1 MNKDW
6 DESTLSSL
14 RIHELR
20 DLARK
25 IGVKCPT
32 ALKKEDLINRSM
44 QILNGETEPYKAKD
58 GKGRPSKSESQINTL
73 MGFFMPDKI
82 SFDDTINFASD
93 DFDFAV
99 EMPQVEYNAI
109 ENEVVEGLL
118 EITSN
123 GIGVLRVNNYET
135 SENDVFVHDV
145 FISSNKLK
153 SGDYVKAYA
162 KVVVNGRPRAV
173 TKIISVNP
181 DLISLPKQPSVTV
194 ANFNLKCG
202 SNALVVSNVNKTDKI
217 IDSLKG
223 LKNTVNFYVS
233 AYEKQPVENTE
244 NTTFVCVN
252 PYKRFKDVYCA
263 FNMAFNRAKVLSKQS
278 SVVLVINKV
287 SAWFRGLEAI
297 LCDKIDNQ
305 IKLNTVIKEEILK
318 MLDLAKKNNITV
330 LLFDSFEI
338 EPHIKNFLQYELSQV
353 VDLYVAD

>member
-73 MGFFMPDKI
+73 MGFFMPDE
-82 SFDDTINFASD
+82 INFDETIKFAAD

-99 EMPQVEYNAI
+99 EMPQIEYNAT
-109 ENEVVEGLL
+109 ENEIVEGLL
-118 EITSN
+118 EVTSN

-135 SENDVFVHDV
+135 SENDVFVHEI
-145 FISSNKLK
+145 FLSANKLK

-173 TKIISVNP
+173 TKIISVNENVV
-181 DLISLPKQPSVTV
+181 SMPKQPSVTV
-194 ANFNLKCG
+194 ANYNLKSG
-202 SNALVVSNVNKTDKI
+202 NNALIVSSVDESSRVVE
-217 IDSLKG
+217 SLKG

-233 AYEKQPVENTE
+233 AYEKQNIENTE

-263 FNMAFNRAKVLSKQS
+263 FNMAFNRAKVLSEQS
-278 SVVLVINKV
+278 TVVLVINRI
-287 SAWFRGLEAI
+287 SAWFRGLEAV

-305 IKLNTVIKEEILK
+305 IKLNAVIKEEILK

-330 LLFDSFEI
+330 LMFDGFNV

-353 VDLYVAD
+353 VDLYKAD